1 MADREPFI
9 QEIMNEALNDPNL
22 TTQER
27 KEIDDIQLDAIGRAR
42 RLSENR
48 EDFRVYRKALE
59 NELRKCEGEI
69 QRIRGK
75 AANRTSRRI
84 ESE

>member
-1 MADREPFI
+1 MTDRQPFI

-22 TTQER
+22 TTEER
-27 KEIDDIQLDAIGRAR
+27 KQIDDIQLDAMIHAR

-48 EDFRVYRKALE
+48 EDFRMYSRALE
-59 NELRKCEGEI
+59 NELKKREGEI

-84 ESE
+84 ENY